1 MLGLSIKR
9 PGLAKIPHFMIYH
22 GARIAVYGIL
32 GAAAGGLGS
41 LFGFGP
47 GLNRIASWISIALGT
62 GIIAIGL
69 GYLGWMPLGR
79 LRGSGAW
86 LTRGMSQ
93 AIARKGYKGMVLLGA
108 LNGLL
113 PCGLVYSSLLI
124 LASSGSALSG
134 ALGMLVFGA
143 GTLPSLL
150 VIGLGAGA
158 LSAKTKAGPCLWSR
172 LFDHNHRRSALSSRR
187 GGPRRPSF
195 HACGGFCPMVAVKE
209 HCALCGLEIHGSPV
223 LQNFGGEEKHFCCQ
237 GCARIYQVAHENN
250 MLDQVLTQP
259 KRKPMKFADL
269 RFKPGETAYFSIRG
283 MWCAGCAV
291 AAEHVLKQQAGIKN
305 VDVSFAAE
313 RGRIQYDP
321 AVADPNA
328 ILRSLSGLGYQSN
341 LLSDVSDQ
349 SAERGR
355 EHTLY
360 QLLTALAFGMQ
371 VMFFYLEQLYPLYAA
386 GKSGTPDVR
395 RLHFIVW
402 MLTTPVF
409 FYGGYSFLLGAWR
422 ALKARTATMDTLVAM
437 GTLSAYCYSVY
448 VTLSGKGL
456 VYFDS
461 VAMIT
466 TFVMIGRYLET
477 LGGDAARKGIRK
489 LLSLQPSEA
498 WLNVGG
504 VWREVPSDTLK
515 IGDAILIKP
524 GQRVPADA
532 EIQEGQAAIDES
544 LLTGESTPVGKN
556 PGDIVFA
563 GTLVTDGALTC
574 EVRQLSHDTRLA
586 RITQLVERTLAA
598 KPPIQRLA
606 DKASAYFTFGI
617 VGISILTFLGWSGTG
632 HDIARSLLAAVAVLV
647 VACPCA
653 LGLATPFALTITL
666 GRATET
672 GILVRNPASLETA
685 AKVSCMA
692 FDKTGTLT
700 RGALAVTS
708 VEVNPGMGLK
718 SEELLRLAA
727 SVEQFSEHP
736 LAKAIVAA
744 CPVPLAAAGEFQSL
758 RGMGA
763 SARVGGQDGRRVMV
777 GSLRFLG
784 EEGCGELAALAQAR
798 SERGESVIWIGWDGA
813 KAGFIA
819 LRDAPNPSAK
829 AALSRL
835 RQAGIRLVML
845 SGDNP
850 RTTGAI
856 AAELGLKEFEGDCTP
871 ADKLK
876 HIQTWQT
883 EGERVGMIGDGINDA
898 PALAQAD
905 LSATIVG
912 GTDVAGETSD
922 VMLMRPD
929 LELIPW
935 FIHLCHRTQRVI
947 AQNLAWAFA
956 YNLVVLPMAAFG
968 IISPVIAS
976 VTMATS
982 SILVVGNSLRLRIR
996 KR

>member
-1 MLGLSIKR
+1 
-9 PGLAKIPHFMIYH
+9 
-22 GARIAVYGIL
+22 
-32 GAAAGGLGS
+32 
-41 LFGFGP
+41 
-47 GLNRIASWISIALGT
+47 
-62 GIIAIGL
+62 
-69 GYLGWMPLGR
+69 
-79 LRGSGAW
+79 
-86 LTRGMSQ
+86 
-93 AIARKGYKGMVLLGA
+93 
-108 LNGLL
+108 
-113 PCGLVYSSLLI
+113 
-124 LASSGSALSG
+124 
-134 ALGMLVFGA
+134 
-143 GTLPSLL
+143 
-150 VIGLGAGA
+150 
-158 LSAKTKAGPCLWSR
+158 
-172 LFDHNHRRSALSSRR
+172 
-187 GGPRRPSF
+187 
-195 HACGGFCPMVAVKE
+195 MVAAKE
-209 HCALCGLEIHGSPV
+209 SCALCGLEIHGSPV
-223 LQNFGGEEKHFCCQ
+223 LQDFAGEEKHFCCQ

-259 KRKPMKFADL
+259 KHKPLKFAEI

-291 AAEHVLKQQAGIKN
+291 AAEHVLKHQEGIRN

-321 AVADPNA
+321 AVADPNS
-328 ILRSLSGLGYQSN
+328 ILRSLNGLGYRSS
-341 LLSDVSDQ
+341 LLNDASDQ

-371 VMFFYLEQLYPLYAA
+371 VMVFYLELLYPLYAA
-386 GKSGTPDVR
+386 GKSDTPDVR

-422 ALKARTATMDTLVAM
+422 ALRARTATMDTLVAM
-437 GTLSAYCYSVY
+437 GTLSAYSYSVY

-461 VAMIT
+461 VTMIT
-466 TFVMIGRYLET
+466 TFVMVGRYLET

-489 LLSLQPSEA
+489 LLNLQPSEA
-498 WLNVGG
+498 WLKVTGK
-504 VWREVPSDTLK
+504 WKEVPSDALK
-515 IGDAILIKP
+515 IGDMILIKP

-532 EIQEGQAAIDES
+532 EIQEGQAAIDEA
-544 LLTGESTPVGKN
+544 LLTGESTPVGKG
-556 PGDIVFA
+556 PGDIIFA

-574 EVRQLSHDTRLA
+574 GVRRLTHETRLA
-586 RITQLVERTLAA
+586 RITQLVEQTLAA
-598 KPPIQRLA
+598 KPPLQRLA

-617 VGISILTFLGWSGTG
+617 LGISILTFLGWWGTG
-632 HDIARSLLAAVAVLV
+632 HDAARSLLTAVAVLV

-666 GRATET
+666 GRAAES
-672 GILVRNPASLETA
+672 GLLVRNPASLETA
-685 AKVSCMA
+685 ARINCMA

-700 RGALAVTS
+700 RGAIAVTS
-708 VEVNPGMGLK
+708 AEANPEVGLE
-718 SEELLRLAA
+718 SGELLSLAA

-744 CPVPLAAAGEFQSL
+744 CPGPLAPAGEFQSL

-763 SARVGGQDGRRVMV
+763 SARVGGQEGRRVMV

-784 EEGCGELAALAQAR
+784 EEGSGALEALAQAR
-798 SERGESVIWIGWDGA
+798 SERGESVIWVGWDSV
-813 KAGFIA
+813 KAGLIA

-835 RQAGIRLVML
+835 RQAGVRLVML

-850 RTTGAI
+850 RTTRAI
-856 AAELGLKEFEGDCTP
+856 AAELGLDEFEGDCTP

-876 HIQTWQT
+876 HIQAWQAK
-883 EGERVGMIGDGINDA
+883 GEKVGMIGDGVNDA

-905 LSATIVG
+905 LSVTIVG

-922 VMLMRPD
+922 AMLMRPD

-935 FIHLCHRTQRVI
+935 FIHLCQRTHRVI
-947 AQNLAWAFA
+947 LQNLAWAFA
-956 YNLVVLPMAAFG
+956 YNLVVIPMAAFG
-968 IISPVIAS
+968 VISPVIAS

-996 KR
+996 NR